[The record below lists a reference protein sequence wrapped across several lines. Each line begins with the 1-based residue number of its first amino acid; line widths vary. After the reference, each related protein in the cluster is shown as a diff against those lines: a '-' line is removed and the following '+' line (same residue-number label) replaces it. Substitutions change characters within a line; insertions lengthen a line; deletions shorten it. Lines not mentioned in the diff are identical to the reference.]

1 MWTMPAVVRSR
12 GRGADLLI
20 LKYRLGRLRM
30 TNFFD
35 TGTV

>member
-1 MWTMPAVVRSR
+1 MCTMPAVDRSR

-30 TNFFD
+30 TDFFD